1 MGSRHFFSDHAID
14 LGRGCE
20 IWRGYHQSVRQ
31 GWKKVLL
38 NINMASSVFLRGMD
52 VLEYLYE
59 VTQHDVRQNRN
70 PLSEE
75 KKRKFTKEMKSKL
88 ESGVRKC

>member
-1 MGSRHFFSDHAID
+1 MPLILVEAVKFGEAIT
-14 LGRGCE
+14 
-20 IWRGYHQSVRQ
+20 
-31 GWKKVLL
+31 KVLL
-38 NINMASSVFLRGMD
+38 NINMASSVFLRGMG
-52 VLEYLYE
+52 VLEYLCE